1 MCCAASAELTAAHFA
16 FNTTPAAVVRLPG
29 EVLVEN
35 VVAADLNYD
44 GRVDVLVMAME
55 PGQER
60 RGPLRLLHYASRRDG
75 SLAGVPEEL
84 PPSALAQP
92 LTVDA
97 SGQQRTELLGH
108 ADATPA
114 TLSVWRNWHGLN
126 GTQNMTVEPVLSL
139 IHI

>member
-1 MCCAASAELTAAHFA
+1 MVASDRRSVSVHEWNHGMCCAASAELTAAHFA

-55 PGQER
+55 PGQE
-60 RGPLRLLHYASRRDG
+60 
-75 SLAGVPEEL
+75 
-84 PPSALAQP
+84 
-92 LTVDA
+92 
-97 SGQQRTELLGH
+97 
-108 ADATPA
+108 
-114 TLSVWRNWHGLN
+114 
-126 GTQNMTVEPVLSL
+126 LSL